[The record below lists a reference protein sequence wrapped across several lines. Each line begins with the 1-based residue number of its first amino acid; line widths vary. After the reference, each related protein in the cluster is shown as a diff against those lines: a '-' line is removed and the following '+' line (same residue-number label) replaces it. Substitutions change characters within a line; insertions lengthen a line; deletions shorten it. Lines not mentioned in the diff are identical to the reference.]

1 MQEDQKE
8 ASGVSTLKTIRLE
21 KRLSIDDLSDELK
34 ISKKFILALEEGDY
48 DSLPGPTY
56 VKGYIR
62 AYSRNLGIDPD
73 LILQSYDAYLNPKK
87 ETSKTVK
94 KAQGFNL
101 FSLFLKNRLWALIVF
116 IILLLIILL
125 ASTNRESKEADN
137 REKVEL
143 DYLLNST
150 SNINSSS
157 IIKAKLLEVKEDTE
171 ILSDL
176 IVNYPLVEEQPQL
189 IIKNKIKINFIK
201 ESWIEVSDQNKYI
214 QYNLKEAGS
223 YLEFDELLPLK
234 ILIGNVMNV
243 ELFLNEEKID
253 LLKLYYNKETN
264 VGCVVLPSGLCNEF
278 INPR

>member
-101 FSLFLKNRLWALIVF
+101 FSLFLKNLCKTPF
-116 IILLLIILL
+116 
-125 ASTNRESKEADN
+125 
-137 REKVEL
+137 
-143 DYLLNST
+143 LLNKL
-150 SNINSSS
+150 IS
-157 IIKAKLLEVKEDTE
+157 IA
-171 ILSDL
+171 
-176 IVNYPLVEEQPQL
+176 
-189 IIKNKIKINFIK
+189 F
-201 ESWIEVSDQNKYI
+201 
-214 QYNLKEAGS
+214 
-223 YLEFDELLPLK
+223 
-234 ILIGNVMNV
+234 
-243 ELFLNEEKID
+243 
-253 LLKLYYNKETN
+253 
-264 VGCVVLPSGLCNEF
+264 
-278 INPR
+278 

>member
-21 KRLSIDDLSDELK
+21 KRLSIDDLSGELK

-48 DSLPGPTY
+48 DALPGPTY

-62 AYSRNLGIDPD
+62 AYSRSLGIDPD
-73 LILQSYDAYLNPKK
+73 LVLQSYDVYLNPKK

-116 IILLLIILL
+116 IILLIIILL
-125 ASTNRESKEADN
+125 ASNRESKEADN

-157 IIKAKLLEVKEDTE
+157 IIKAKSLEVKEDTE

-176 IVNYPLVEEQPQL
+176 IVNQPLVEEQPQL

-201 ESWIEVSDQNKYI
+201 ESWIEVSDQNKSI
-214 QYNLKEAGS
+214 EYNLKEAGS

-253 LLKLYYNKETN
+253 LLKSYNKETN

>member
-62 AYSRNLGIDPD
+62 AYSRSLGIDPD

-87 ETSKTVK
+87 EISKTVK
-94 KAQGFNL
+94 KVPGFNL

-125 ASTNRESKEADN
+125 ASNRESKEADN

-157 IIKAKLLEVKEDTE
+157 IIKAKSLEVKEDTE

-176 IVNYPLVEEQPQL
+176 IVSHPLVEEQPQL

-201 ESWIEVSDQNKYI
+201 ESWIEVSDQNKSI
-214 QYNLKEAGS
+214 EYNLKEAGS

-253 LLKLYYNKETN
+253 LLKSYNKETN

>member
-1 MQEDQKE
+1 DQKE

-62 AYSRNLGIDPD
+62 AYSRSLGIDPD
-73 LILQSYDAYLNPKK
+73 LVLQSYDVYLNPKK

-125 ASTNRESKEADN
+125 ASNRESKEADN

-157 IIKAKLLEVKEDTE
+157 IIKAKSLEVKEDTE

-176 IVNYPLVEEQPQL
+176 IVNQPL
-189 IIKNKIKINFIK
+189 
-201 ESWIEVSDQNKYI
+201 
-214 QYNLKEAGS
+214 
-223 YLEFDELLPLK
+223 
-234 ILIGNVMNV
+234 
-243 ELFLNEEKID
+243 
-253 LLKLYYNKETN
+253 
-264 VGCVVLPSGLCNEF
+264 
-278 INPR
+278 

>member
-62 AYSRNLGIDPD
+62 AYSRSLGIDPD
-73 LILQSYDAYLNPKK
+73 LVLQSYDVYLNPKK

-125 ASTNRESKEADN
+125 ASNRESKEADN

-157 IIKAKLLEVKEDTE
+157 IIKAKSLEVKEDTE

-176 IVNYPLVEEQPQL
+176 IVNQPLVEEQPQL

-201 ESWIEVSDQNKYI
+201 ESWIEVSDQNKSI
-214 QYNLKEAGS
+214 EYNLKEAGS

-253 LLKLYYNKETN
+253 LLKSYNKETN

>member
-62 AYSRNLGIDPD
+62 AYSRSLGIDPD

-101 FSLFLKNRLWALIVF
+101 FYLFLKNRLWALIVF

-125 ASTNRESKEADN
+125 ASNRESKEADN

-157 IIKAKLLEVKEDTE
+157 IIKAKSLEVKEDTE

-176 IVNYPLVEEQPQL
+176 IVNQPLVEEQPQL

-201 ESWIEVSDQNKYI
+201 ESWIEVSDQNKSI
-214 QYNLKEAGS
+214 EYNLKEAGS

-253 LLKLYYNKETN
+253 LLKSYNKETN